1 MERCLVPP
9 GFGNIKKCQI
19 HHFSVASLLAYGPVS
34 YLRLVNVEGRI
45 HCALLL
51 GKSKLSPMRQM
62 TISRLEL
69 SATVIAV
76 RMDMCSAGSGWRST
90 SQYFGPIV
98 WLVFSMLSH
107 KKRFQTFVANTL
119 SVIHDGS
126 SPSQWRKVG
135 TKQNPA
141 DDVSRGWSAE
151 EVVSSKR
158 WKHAWSW
165 VFVAKRTYCLVKNPL
180 KFLKSLKMTEV
191 SEVSYCVLCSLC
203 ARTRQFC
210 GPRSRELLLLVS
222 PQRSVA
228 WLLRLKLG

>member
-19 HHFSVASLLAYGPVS
+19 HHFSVASLLAYGPVF
-34 YLRLVNVEGRI
+34 YLRLVNVERRI

-98 WLVFSMLSH
+98 
-107 KKRFQTFVANTL
+107 
-119 SVIHDGS
+119 
-126 SPSQWRKVG
+126 
-135 TKQNPA
+135 
-141 DDVSRGWSAE
+141 
-151 EVVSSKR
+151 
-158 WKHAWSW
+158 
-165 VFVAKRTYCLVKNPL
+165 
-180 KFLKSLKMTEV
+180 
-191 SEVSYCVLCSLC
+191 
-203 ARTRQFC
+203 
-210 GPRSRELLLLVS
+210 
-222 PQRSVA
+222 
-228 WLLRLKLG
+228 